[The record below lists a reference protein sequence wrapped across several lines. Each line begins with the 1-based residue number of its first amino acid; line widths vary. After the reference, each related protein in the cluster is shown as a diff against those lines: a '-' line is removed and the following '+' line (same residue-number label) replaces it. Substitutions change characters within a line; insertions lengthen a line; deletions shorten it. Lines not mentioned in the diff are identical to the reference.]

1 MGNLTGSTF
10 WMFFIVIIIYIVGAL
25 IYTLIQKIKER
36 KWK

>member
-10 WMFFIVIIIYIVGAL
+10 WMFFIVIIIYIVGEL
-25 IYTLIQKIKER
+25 IYTLIQNIKER